1 MAPIVGII
9 QRVES
14 AALSS
19 NWPLI
24 FEQDNCQ
31 QGQVIFCQIFCLTE
45 RFPCCFVPASVDT
58 SLWYNTSQK
67 PRAAEKDC
75 KLPIV

>member
-1 MAPIVGII
+1 MEYKVRVSTNVRLLFGCAAAAGARTMAPIVGII

-31 QGQVIFCQIFCLTE
+31 QGQVIF
-45 RFPCCFVPASVDT
+45 
-58 SLWYNTSQK
+58 
-67 PRAAEKDC
+67 
-75 KLPIV
+75 LPNISELPSHV